1 VKALYTELFL
11 PMVAGSRL
19 ELTTTRSESKISRQ
33 AYEHLY
39 YLISQN
45 LEIPLISN
53 LGRTKSSFVA
63 IGYALIAILL
73 AQNQLALGQQESDD
87 NSSVD
92 SWTHIVKYNS
102 NGDFLGRWGTDGT
115 GDSQLVHP
123 HGIAIDSSDNVYV
136 VDEERQDVQKFDSN
150 GTFILKLGSGG
161 SGMGQFSNRLE
172 DVAVDRSDNVYV
184 VDRGNERIMKFDSNG
199 TFLTSIGSQGTGDGQ
214 LKLPWGVAFDS
225 SGRIYV
231 TDRGNHRIQVFS
243 PEGQFIAKF
252 GGTEEQ
258 FPHLHGIA
266 VDSSNNI
273 YVTDERPLHE
283 VQKLDHNGQI
293 VEQWGGK
300 GDAPGQFEYLHGI
313 AVDSNGDV
321 YVVDTQNTRIQKFS
335 ADGQFIKSW
344 GSLGITGGQLMFPQ
358 DIAMDSEDNIYVTD
372 HLFRHPTTG
381 YVEDFIRD
389 NNIDV
394 EIPDA
399 DEE

>member
-1 VKALYTELFL
+1 
-11 PMVAGSRL
+11 MVAGFKL
-19 ELTTTRSESKISRQ
+19 ELTTTISESRISRQ
-33 AYEHLY
+33 AYEYLY

-45 LEIPLISN
+45 LEKPRPSN
-53 LGRTKSSFVA
+53 FGKTRHSVLA

-73 AQNQLALGQQESDD
+73 AQNQLAMGQQESDD
-87 NSSVD
+87 NSSVG
-92 SWTHIVKYNS
+92 SLTHIVKYNS

-115 GDSQLVHP
+115 GDGELVHP

-150 GTFILKLGSGG
+150 GTFISKLGSEG

-172 DVAVDRSDNVYV
+172 DVGIDGSDNVFV
-184 VDRGNERIMKFDSNG
+184 VDRGNERILKFDGNG
-199 TFLTSIGSQGTGDGQ
+199 TFLSSFGSRGTEDGQ
-214 LKLPWGVAFDS
+214 LMLPWGVAFDS

-252 GGTEEQ
+252 GDSEEL

-273 YVTDERPLHE
+273 YVADERPLHV
-283 VQKLDHNGQI
+283 VQKLDHNGQL
-293 VEQWGGK
+293 VQQWGGK

-313 AVDSNGDV
+313 AFDSKGDM

-335 ADGQFIKSW
+335 ADGQFIKEW
-344 GSLGITGGQLMFPQ
+344 GSLGITNGQLMFPQ
-358 DIAMDSEDNIYVTD
+358 DIAIDSEDNIYVTD

-381 YVEDFIRD
+381 YVGDFIRD

-394 EIPDA
+394 EIPD
-399 DEE
+399 EE

>member
-1 VKALYTELFL
+1 
-11 PMVAGSRL
+11 MVAGSKL
-19 ELTTTRSESKISRQ
+19 ELATARSVSKISRQ

-45 LEIPLISN
+45 LEVPHISN
-53 LGRTKSSFVA
+53 LGKTKYSFIA
-63 IGYALIAILL
+63 SGCALIAILL

-115 GDSQLVHP
+115 GDGQLVHP

-136 VDEERQDVQKFDSN
+136 DDEERQDVQKFDSN
-150 GTFILKLGSGG
+150 GTFISKLGSGG

-199 TFLTSIGSQGTGDGQ
+199 TFLSSIGSRGTENGQ

-225 SGRIYV
+225 SDKIYI

-273 YVTDERPLHE
+273 YVTDERPLHV

-300 GDAPGQFEYLHGI
+300 GEAPGQFKYLHGI
-313 AVDSNGDV
+313 AFDSNGNM

-335 ADGQFIKSW
+335 PDGQFIKAW

-358 DIAMDSEDNIYVTD
+358 DIAIDSEDNIYVTD
-372 HLFRHPTTG
+372 HLFGHPTVG